1 MRLSAVL
8 MLSVR
13 NFRDAAAGRTLSRQ
27 MVGAIVGVALGLVP
41 LVVSLE
47 VADGMIAGIT
57 DRFVE
62 LGTYHLQ
69 AVPYMEVEATAVAQ
83 GAEAVEQLVPSA
95 LAVPERRGLGL
106 VAGATGR
113 SGVTI
118 RALPPQLYE
127 RDAGLRRYLNLDDG
141 VFDVGGDGV
150 LIGRTVAEEIGV
162 AVGDTVRLLTP
173 RDLPSGGL
181 VFRVSTMTVTGV
193 FSTGYQELD
202 GLWVLISSAQG
213 ERILAPSRSSN
224 ILGIKLPQREGELYR
239 TSGEVQDALGA
250 GWAVYTWYEL
260 ERAQY
265 KSFQTTKALLLFIM
279 VLILVVASVNI
290 SSSLVTMVIEK
301 RQEIAILKSTGAHPH
316 GIALAFVITGLL
328 TGVVGTIVGL
338 AVGMAVSLN
347 INAVISGLE
356 SITTGVSILA
366 ARLLAPF
373 VSLPEA
379 QIDLFNASF
388 YLERIPVRV
397 EPAELLAIGAFSI
410 ALATAAAYFPARGA
424 ARIRPLDVMRKH

>member
-1 MRLSAVL
+1 MKLPAIL

-13 NFRDAAAGRTLSRQ
+13 NFRDAAGGRALSRQ

-41 LVVSLE
+41 LIVSLE

-69 AVPYMEVEATAVAQ
+69 AVPYMELEDASVAK
-83 GAEAVEQLVPSA
+83 GAETVEDLLPAA
-95 LAVPERRGLGL
+95 LTVPERRGLGL
-106 VAGATGR
+106 VAAAAGR

-118 RALPPQLYE
+118 RGLPPELYTQ
-127 RDAGLRRYLNLDDG
+127 DAGFRRYLSLDAG
-141 VFDVGGDGV
+141 VFDVTGDGV
-150 LIGRTVAEEIGV
+150 LVGRTVAQEIGV
-162 AVGDTVRLLTP
+162 SVGDTVRLLTP
-173 RDLPSGGL
+173 RDLPSGGF
-181 VFRVSTMTVTGV
+181 VFRVTSMTVTGI

-213 ERILAPSRSSN
+213 ERILSPSRSSS
-224 ILGIKLPQREGELYR
+224 IVGIKLPNRGGELYR
-239 TSGEVQDALGA
+239 TSQEVQDTLGA

-265 KSFQTTKALLLFIM
+265 KSFQTTKALLIFIM

-301 RQEIAILKSTGAHPH
+301 RQEIAILKSTGAHPN
-316 GIALAFVITGLL
+316 GIALSFVVTGLL
-328 TGVVGTIVGL
+328 TGVVGTIIGL
-338 AVGMAVSLN
+338 AVGMTVAVN

-356 SITTGVSILA
+356 SLTTGMSIVA
-366 ARLLAPF
+366 ARLFAPF
-373 VSLPEA
+373 ASLPEA
-379 QIDLFNASF
+379 QIDLFDASF
-388 YLERIPVRV
+388 YLERIPVRID
-397 EPAELLAIGAFSI
+397 AFELLVVAAFSI
-410 ALATAAAYFPARGA
+410 ALATAAAYFPARSA